1 MDGLP
6 WACCPAGSFDLVIT
20 DIKMPVMD
28 GLSLLRRLVADF
40 PDTAILMAT
49 SVADVGIAI
58 EALTA
63 GAYDYVIK
71 PFNLKRLFVSAERA
85 LARRRLILE
94 NRRYLAY
101 LEGPDRRAG
110 RFDPPALQRRAG
122 KDAGAS
128 ARPGEIQSTYSSTL
142 DALLNALDFRDNET
156 QGHARRVV
164 EYTMTI
170 AREMGLEGE
179 ILKTIE
185 MGALLHDIGKIG
197 IPDAILRKPGKLTEQ
212 EWTEMRRHVEYGYN
226 MVKDIRFLREP
237 AVIVL
242 HHQERFDGT
251 GYPGSLSGGPHPHRR
266 PDIRGRGHLRRHDFR
281 SPLPPRP
288 DLRGR
293 PGRDHPLLEQSI
305 RSQRR

>member
-1 MDGLP
+1 
-6 WACCPAGSFDLVIT
+6 
-20 DIKMPVMD
+20 
-28 GLSLLRRLVADF
+28 
-40 PDTAILMAT
+40 
-49 SVADVGIAI
+49 
-58 EALTA
+58 
-63 GAYDYVIK
+63 
-71 PFNLKRLFVSAERA
+71 
-85 LARRRLILE
+85 
-94 NRRYLAY
+94 
-101 LEGPDRRAG
+101 
-110 RFDPPALQRRAG
+110 
-122 KDAGAS
+122 
-128 ARPGEIQSTYSSTL
+128 
-142 DALLNALDFRDNET
+142 
-156 QGHARRVV
+156 
-164 EYTMTI
+164 MTI

-251 GYPGSLSGGPHPHRR
+251 GYPGSLSGDHIHIGARIFAVADTYDAMTSDRPYRR
-266 PDIRGRGHLRRHDFR
+266 APDV
-281 SPLPPRP
+281 
-288 DLRGR
+288 RGR